1 MVDFWGF
8 FKSKTKKTEEKEKL
22 KALLKEKYSYFQK
35 VLNENNHVLS
45 IMADLEEKLSGEY
58 LFDMHYIKTSVTAIS
73 DGVRD
78 IIENLNALSEG
89 KYKALEKVYSEI
101 KEKIERILASKI
113 EIPVTDF
120 TISLDKLD
128 KDSVTIAGGK
138 IAHLAELKNI
148 LKLPTPEGFSV
159 TSYAFLKFLELTG
172 IKEKISEILN
182 SVEIT
187 KIDELTRASEKIQQL
202 IINAKVPDEIAN
214 SIKKILR
221 RTL

>member
-1 MVDFWGF
+1 MKHGRFLGF
-8 FKSKTKKTEEKEKL
+8 FLSLKLKKTEEKEKL

-101 KEKIERILASKI
+101 KEKKLKKILASKI

-159 TSYAFLKFLELTG
+159 TSYAFFEV
-172 IKEKISEILN
+172 S
-182 SVEIT
+182 
-187 KIDELTRASEKIQQL
+187 
-202 IINAKVPDEIAN
+202 
-214 SIKKILR
+214 
-221 RTL
+221 